1 MSKPHRRTIG
11 GDGSWNAQ
19 VRAGGPPCYR
29 CTYKTFRTTRQTTAV
44 TTTHPITAV
53 LGADSSA
60 LVSEIGFVYVPD
72 MDDNSNGYVSR
83 NGFNEGAGN
92 GTAKC
97 LGAFGGVSGWAGIGA
112 SALAP
117 SYTTLATSGASLTNI
132 GSGVVDALFGNGGY
146 CEDNPGADDFA
157 ATYRL
162 LGTATYQN
170 FNNSGW
176 TLSPTIIIS
185 HDFMGF
191 APSSLGGFV
200 EDRMSVYIG
209 ASMGLSLIHI

>member
-1 MSKPHRRTIG
+1 
-11 GDGSWNAQ
+11 
-19 VRAGGPPCYR
+19 
-29 CTYKTFRTTRQTTAV
+29 
-44 TTTHPITAV
+44 
-53 LGADSSA
+53 
-60 LVSEIGFVYVPD
+60 
-72 MDDNSNGYVSR
+72 MDDNSNGYIAR

-92 GTAKC
+92 GTTKC
-97 LGAFGGVSGWAGIGA
+97 LGAFGGISAASFTAAGAG
-112 SALAP
+112 ALAP

-170 FNNSGW
+170 FNNSRW
-176 TLSPTIIIS
+176 TLSPTIIVS

-209 ASMGLSLIHI
+209 ASMGRGDMNITASYVEYYDLGNDYQQQMADRDYVSLSVSQSF